1 MIAETIAFR
10 DLERLLLGRELRSFL
25 TPQGYRAITHDA
37 SDTIFLLP
45 NYATE
50 EPLAWHHLATV
61 RRMLDERELM
71 AGDEFDRFV
80 DAARVIA

>member
-10 DLERLLLGRELRSFL
+10 DLEQLLLGMGFRSFR
-25 TPQGYRAITHDA
+25 TPQGYRAITHEG

-45 NYATE
+45 DYAAE
-50 EPLAWHHLATV
+50 EPLAWQHLATV

-71 AGDEFDRFV
+71 ATDQFDRFV
-80 DAARVIA
+80 AATRAVA